1 MKKLFF
7 LLVAIILFSACAP
20 SPEAIQNTLTQNQ
33 AALPTLSP
41 TPSPIPL
48 SEINLDNI
56 LFLPGDLPKGFIF
69 KSIIE
74 ETSSNERVPGQVKRI
89 VLELTKQDTGN
100 GVVSISLF
108 EDTEKRDQEFSQS
121 IELYSDTLE
130 AKSEDLIDL
139 EDIGEYGKLFRNDT
153 PLGTGLSI
161 SFLFFVRCHASVSM
175 DIVSDNETDSII
187 QSYAKKLD
195 ERLTNVI
202 CR

>member
-7 LLVAIILFSACAP
+7 LLAAILWFSACAP
-20 SPEAIQNTLTQNQ
+20 SPEAIQKTLTQSQ
-33 AALPTLSP
+33 TALPTLSP

-56 LFLPGDLPKGFIF
+56 LFLPGDLPKVFIF

-74 ETSSNERVPGQVKRI
+74 ETSSNERVPGQIKRI
-89 VLELTKQDTGN
+89 VLELTKQDGGN

-108 EDTEKRDQEFSQS
+108 EDTEKRDQKFSQS
-121 IELYSDTLE
+121 IELYSNTLE
-130 AKSEDLIDL
+130 TKSEDLIDL
-139 EDIGEYGKLFRNDT
+139 EGIGEYGKLFRNDT
-153 PLGTGLSI
+153 PPGTGLSI

-175 DIVSDNETDSII
+175 DIVGNNETDSII

-195 ERLTNVI
+195 ERLTSVI